1 MREATSSWHAHSW
14 LSGVCLSRP
23 YIARTASRR
32 SGADAIPPRIRRR
45 IRRTDRTRDVV
56 RLTARGEARDGSDYD
71 IAVFLREFKERWP
84 EMDRLVEIDLLYET
98 GVFVHAL
105 PFRTGA
111 RQERSPLMS
120 AVRREGVDL

>member
-1 MREATSSWHAHSW
+1 MPTRGYLEC
-14 LSGVCLSRP
+14 VCRGPTLPAQPLDDPVLTRFRRALDAAFGERTERVMLFGSR
-23 YIARTASRR
+23 
-32 SGADAIPPRIRRR
+32 
-45 IRRTDRTRDVV
+45 
-56 RLTARGEARDGSDYD
+56 ARGEARDGSDYD